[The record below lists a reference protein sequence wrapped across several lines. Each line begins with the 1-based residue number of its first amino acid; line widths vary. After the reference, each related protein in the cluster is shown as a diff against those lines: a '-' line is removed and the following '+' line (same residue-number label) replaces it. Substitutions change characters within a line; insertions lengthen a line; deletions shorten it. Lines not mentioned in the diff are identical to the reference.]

1 MIGEDILSEKM
12 IEEECYTMII
22 ELFENNK
29 VLLASFILNY
39 FTREIMNKE
48 VLKNC
53 LIIILHYLQKDVTW
67 ELEKKT
73 QGVHQLNKHDKKR
86 VNIVLKDEFFLN

>member
-29 VLLASFILNY
+29 VMLASFILNY

-48 VLKNC
+48 ILKNC
-53 LIIILHYLQKDVTW
+53 LILILHYLQKDVPW
-67 ELEKKT
+67 ELELKS
-73 QGVHQLNKHDKKR
+73 QGVHQLNKYDKKR
-86 VNIVLKDEFFLN
+86 VNAVLKDEFFLN